1 MNNRSQCLI
10 VYLLLVLCVAM
21 IPVCLCAEEYS
32 LNDLYRIALQR
43 AERIKIS
50 QEDLNIA
57 KVGKDK
63 AMALLLPKLS
73 AFGNYTKYNAGQY
86 NTAGALIQPD
96 RATSWGLRA
105 DESLS
110 ISGRELTALNISGE
124 NITKTSY
131 DFHAI
136 REDYLLSVA
145 LAYYNTL
152 KTKKA
157 LDITQ
162 ANLERLMKYRDAAE
176 KRLKVGEVTKTVL
189 LRAEGELSGARSE
202 NLKAKNALELTKS
215 VLARVAGIKG
225 EFQLKETPL
234 EDIRI
239 IHESSFREM
248 AFSGRSD
255 LKSIEIQKKMAEE
268 QVEFTKGSYWPT
280 LSISGVYISSDQ
292 SPATQTLV
300 KDSTYGLLSL
310 NFPFFEGGL
319 RRAEV
324 NEAKAKERQSALV
337 YEDYKK
343 SIGIEVQSAY
353 LDLVTQKGI
362 LKFLEDQLV
371 FARDN
376 YNAVA
381 KQFEFGLAQS
391 LDVMDANTLLVTAER
406 NLAEATFDYQVAIV
420 RMKRATGTLLK
431 EVIGDQS

>member
-1 MNNRSQCLI
+1 MNNQRQCLF
-10 VYLLLVLCVAM
+10 VYFLLVLSLAM
-21 IPVCLCAEEYS
+21 IPVYLCAEEYS
-32 LNDLYRIALQR
+32 LNDLYKIALQR

-50 QEDLNIA
+50 QEDLLIA

-73 AFGNYTKYNAGQY
+73 AFGNYTKYNTDQY
-86 NTAGALIQPD
+86 NATGTLIQPD
-96 RATSWGLRA
+96 SATSWGLRA
-105 DESLS
+105 DETLSL
-110 ISGRELTALNISGE
+110 SGRELTALNISKD
-124 NITKTSY
+124 NIVKGSY
-131 DFHAI
+131 DLHAI
-136 REDYLLSVA
+136 REIYLLNVA
-145 LAYYNTL
+145 LAYYDTL
-152 KTKKA
+152 KAKKA
-157 LDITQ
+157 LDITES
-162 ANLERLMKYRDAAE
+162 NLERLTKYRDAAV

-189 LRAEGELSGARSE
+189 LRADGELSGARSE
-202 NLKAKNALELTKS
+202 NLKAKNALEFAKS
-215 VLARVAGIKG
+215 TLARVAGIEG
-225 EFQLKETPL
+225 EFLLKEAPL
-234 EDIRI
+234 EKIKI
-239 IHESSFREM
+239 IHELSFREM
-248 AFSGRSD
+248 AFSGRAD
-255 LKSIEIQKKMAEE
+255 LKSLEIQKKMAEE
-268 QVEFTKGSYWPT
+268 QVQYTIGSYWPT
-280 LSISGVYISSDQ
+280 LSISGVYTSSDQ

-324 NEAKAKERQSALV
+324 NEAKAKERQSALT

-343 SIGIEVQSAY
+343 SIGIEVQGAY

-420 RMKRATGTLLK
+420 KMKKATGTLLK
-431 EVIGDQS
+431 EVIDDQS